1 MKKIRYRFKVIL
13 WKRDVRRKYENLEQE
28 QEDMINEFNE
38 QSSNGFVSTRK
49 LVNNNASVMLL
60 E

>member
-1 MKKIRYRFKVIL
+1 MIL